1 MDGVCM
7 PQPLHAHAPL
17 LLPSH
22 TYARIGPLQVEG
34 STTSRTCEIGSGTGE
49 EAQTVG
55 QILWSLGRSL
65 VRHCPKQVK
74 HALKLAKE
82 R

>member
-22 TYARIGPLQVEG
+22 TYARIGPLRVEE
-34 STTSRTCEIGSGTGE
+34 STRTCEVGSGTGE

-65 VRHCPKQVK
+65 VRHRPKQVK
-74 HALKLAKE
+74 HALNLAKE